1 MGYTIA
7 IFSTILKNLQPIKLF
22 GNFGCLFIKT
32 NKMKKLQIN
41 RRKFVSA
48 LGMGTAH
55 ILFSNP
61 LYSCSAPPAE
71 SPTQLVSMGNSGI
84 KTSLLGMGTGV
95 HAGNRTCFLT
105 KQEKSKSLALLRHAY
120 DRGIRNFD
128 CADTYGTH
136 QLTAE
141 AISGLDREKINLT
154 SKIWYR
160 KGGIPEPERPDA
172 DIVVDRFRKEL
183 KTDYIDLVQ
192 IHCMVN
198 EDWTESMKPQMD
210 ILTNL
215 KAKGVIRAHGVSV
228 HSLDAMKAA
237 VNHPW
242 VDVIHVR
249 INPYGIAMDKP
260 EPKEVVEVIQQ
271 LHQSGKGV
279 IGMKLVGNGKLRDDS
294 QKIDNSL
301 RFVLGLGSVNNI
313 IVGFESIKQVDNYID
328 RMESA
333 LTNLKKG

>member
-1 MGYTIA
+1 
-7 IFSTILKNLQPIKLF
+7 
-22 GNFGCLFIKT
+22 
-32 NKMKKLQIN
+32 MKKFQMN

-61 LYSCSAPPAE
+61 LYSSNTPPVI
-71 SPTQLVSMGNSGI
+71 SPTQLTTLGNSGI

-105 KQEKSKSLALLRHAY
+105 KQEKNKSLALLRHAY

-136 QLTAE
+136 QLVAE
-141 AISGLDREKINLT
+141 ALSGMDREKLNLT

-172 DIVVDRFRKEL
+172 DVVIDRFRKEL

-198 EDWTESMKPQMD
+198 DDWTETMKPQMD
-210 ILTNL
+210 ILENL
-215 KAKGVIRAHGVSV
+215 KAKGIIRAHGVSV
-228 HSLDAMKAA
+228 HSLEAMKAA
-237 VNHPW
+237 LKDPW
-242 VDVIHVR
+242 VDVLHAR

-260 EPKEVVEVIQQ
+260 EPQEVVEVIQQ
-271 LHQSGKGV
+271 LHESGKGV

-294 QKIDNSL
+294 KKIDNSL

-313 IVGFESIKQVDNYID
+313 IVGFEEISQVDNYIT

-333 LTNLKKG
+333 LADLNKG